1 MRVRF
6 PQETVNISGNEDSFI
21 AAFFVQNFLPVMS
34 GLSEES
40 VQVKEIA
47 YGKKKELLD
56 QDERVVEIE
65 LERLR
70 GFVNH
75 PFKVQA
81 DSQMIEL
88 QESIKKYGI
97 LNSLIVRPRQDGT
110 YEIISGHR
118 RKFAAEKIGYRKV
131 PVIIR
136 VLKDDEAVVSMVD
149 SNLQREMISPSEKAF
164 AV

>member
-1 MRVRF
+1 
-6 PQETVNISGNEDSFI
+6 
-21 AAFFVQNFLPVMS
+21 
-34 GLSEES
+34 
-40 VQVKEIA
+40 
-47 YGKKKELLD
+47 
-56 QDERVVEIE
+56 
-65 LERLR
+65 
-70 GFVNH
+70 
-75 PFKVQA
+75 
-81 DSQMIEL
+81 MIEL

-97 LNSLIVRPRQDGT
+97 LNPLIVRPRQDGT

-164 AV
+164 AYKMKYEAIKRKAGRRKCGQVDHNLERKALSSLERNVGTVPSRFKGISKSQNLFLKCLKKWMTEAWDLLRQFSCHF